1 MQGVVSGAVVRQGG
15 VPHLGGQGQHLE
27 LGAVCSF
34 TACARTEPCSAA
46 VKAAR
51 VSTSLLPHGFHLPRP
66 HAP

>member
-1 MQGVVSGAVVRQGG
+1 MGLWCARGVS
-15 VPHLGGQGQHLE
+15 PTWGGQGQHLE